1 MRNCPFR
8 DVTTCGRENLESMAA
23 RKSQHCGDKSH
34 LLAEY
39 NRSVLEWSNA
49 LRNLGEKPDDTEFAV
64 LLAKVD
70 EARAKTRRAEGFCRL
85 VDLSFTRREFA
96 TLKRH
101 YKSCKMRGLFGI
113 VICIE

>member
-1 MRNCPFR
+1 MLEGSRSVRGGSTVPLQVPRDIHMRDCPFR
-8 DVTTCGRENLESMAA
+8 DVTTCGRENLQSMAA

-70 EARAKTRRAEGFCRL
+70 EARAKTRRA
-85 VDLSFTRREFA
+85 
-96 TLKRH
+96 
-101 YKSCKMRGLFGI
+101 KSAYNAHVAEHDC
-113 VICIE
+113 